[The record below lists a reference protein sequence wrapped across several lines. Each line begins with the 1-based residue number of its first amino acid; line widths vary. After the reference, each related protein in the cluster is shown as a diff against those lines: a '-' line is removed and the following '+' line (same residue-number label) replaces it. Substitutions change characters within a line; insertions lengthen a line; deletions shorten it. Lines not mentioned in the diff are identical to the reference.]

1 MGRLEVTAAFTL
13 PFMKSTDS
21 CASTINQLL
30 STIDQRR

>member
-21 CASTINQLL
+21 LRMN
-30 STIDQRR
+30 DQSVAVDDRPGR

>member
-21 CASTINQLL
+21 CGMN
-30 STIDQRR
+30 DQSVDGDDRPGR